1 MKLGLF
7 LTTLLFAL
15 MFGLVFAI
23 VGAFGYYV
31 TYRTDSRLCPWAFSL
46 DENKPLLVGKWV
58 GQLTEPDSIEKKISV
73 EIYEPYSKT
82 ERIFMSIG
90 LPFSQRMGSKNIY
103 KFDGLMKVES
113 KFGKKE
119 FKLEGYVNAKNMQFF
134 EFHLLT
140 NDNRSVSVP
149 YSISFI
155 ITNGFWKS
163 NFMSFVLNVIYYN
176 SSSSKK
182 FRNLDYQLSKKVKV
196 TLNRFKSLNH

>member
-1 MKLGLF
+1 MKFGIF
-7 LTTLLFAL
+7 LTTLILASIC
-15 MFGLVFAI
+15 AI

-58 GQLTEPDSIEKKISV
+58 GQFTEPDSLEKKISI

-82 ERIFMSIG
+82 ERIFTSIG
-90 LPFSQRMGSKNIY
+90 FPYSQRMKLRDMH
-103 KFDGLMKVES
+103 KFDGLMTVES

-119 FKLEGYVNAKNMQFF
+119 FKLEGHVNAKNMQFF

-140 NDNRSVSVP
+140 NDNRSINVP

-163 NFMSFVLNVIYYN
+163 NVMSFILNVIYYN